1 MTEERIRFRRKKQ
14 VLTLAHI
21 FFVLIAVF
29 GISAMYLNS
38 NYGKGIKWVFEEAY
52 EDSPQFTSQLSS
64 DIGRIFTYV
73 GYKGMFETDG
83 VLDMNKVIVGVQ
95 NGPGYQEEYTLDYI
109 VRYLKRRGYYLDENF
124 SVQGSPLTMDEDE
137 DEITVDFQKYNPDFL
152 DADASGERM
161 TMEDLAFDI
170 VNHLGEYYTIRNN
183 YIENK
188 TNLRFRIVYRDD
200 QGKEDVFTNADGM
213 GLGDLKGSGKYF
225 YIPGNSIKMESNIPS
240 VPENAATLLEIWNP
254 NNNDNYYMVVS
265 VDTSYPETDAYSTA
279 AQEYSSARRNF
290 ILGIG
295 GVLVGLMGCL
305 ATLAFLMLGSGHM
318 TESSEDI
325 RLFPIDEVYTELSL
339 VLWAAAT
346 ALFLSVGRYVG
357 IRLFSL
363 FVAEGQWPY
372 WNKVIKAVI
381 LYGSSILCVFS
392 MLRRYKAR
400 TLWSGSLV
408 KKAIDAAKQ
417 YVGHISFAAG
427 SVFCYTLFVSAN
439 AAMLWGII
447 FLFAYRADSLSYRIL
462 FYALVA
468 FFIGLDGYIFHQ
480 MFKKAM
486 QRDVLDTAISSIAG
500 GNTHY
505 KIETV
510 RLSGK
515 EKDMGEHI
523 NNISSGL
530 DTALVQQV
538 KSERLKA
545 DLITN
550 VSHDIK
556 TPLTSIINY
565 VDLLKREK
573 IQDPKI
579 AAYLEVLDQKSQR
592 LKTLTE
598 DLVEASKA
606 SSGNMK
612 LDMSDIDLVELVQQ
626 TNGEFEERFT
636 MRRLDLVCSV
646 PDEVLMIRAD
656 GRRLWRVLENLYTN
670 AFKYAMEHSRVYV
683 DVMEE
688 DGQAIFTIKNVSE
701 NPLNIK
707 PDELTERFVRGDV
720 ARTTEGSGLGL
731 SIAKSLTELQNGTFE
746 LMIDGDLFKAMVS
759 FPIMRAEHK
768 TERGTVGLAAEADAA
783 GTGGTAEAGAEDAG
797 TGASG
802 IEGAGVMTDGTG
814 ASGTESAG
822 TQVTAAKE
830 DEAGFPAEAEEDVKS
845 LDAGL
850 KD

>member
-213 GLGDLKGSGKYF
+213 GLEDLKGSGKYF

-427 SVFCYTLFVSAN
+427 AVFCYTLFVSAN

-462 FYALVA
+462 FFALVA

-530 DTALVQQV
+530 DTALVQQI

-550 VSHDIK
+550 VSH
-556 TPLTSIINY
+556 
-565 VDLLKREK
+565 
-573 IQDPKI
+573 
-579 AAYLEVLDQKSQR
+579 
-592 LKTLTE
+592 
-598 DLVEASKA
+598 
-606 SSGNMK
+606 
-612 LDMSDIDLVELVQQ
+612 
-626 TNGEFEERFT
+626 
-636 MRRLDLVCSV
+636 
-646 PDEVLMIRAD
+646 
-656 GRRLWRVLENLYTN
+656 
-670 AFKYAMEHSRVYV
+670 
-683 DVMEE
+683 
-688 DGQAIFTIKNVSE
+688 
-701 NPLNIK
+701 
-707 PDELTERFVRGDV
+707 
-720 ARTTEGSGLGL
+720 
-731 SIAKSLTELQNGTFE
+731 
-746 LMIDGDLFKAMVS
+746 
-759 FPIMRAEHK
+759 
-768 TERGTVGLAAEADAA
+768 
-783 GTGGTAEAGAEDAG
+783 
-797 TGASG
+797 
-802 IEGAGVMTDGTG
+802 
-814 ASGTESAG
+814 
-822 TQVTAAKE
+822 
-830 DEAGFPAEAEEDVKS
+830 
-845 LDAGL
+845 
-850 KD
+850 

>member
-137 DEITVDFQKYNPDFL
+137 ITVDFQKYNPDFL

-213 GLGDLKGSGKYF
+213 GLEDLKGSGKYF

-768 TERGTVGLAAEADAA
+768 TERGTVGLEAEADAA
-783 GTGGTAEAGAEDAG
+783 GTGGTAEAGAEDA
-797 TGASG
+797 
-802 IEGAGVMTDGTG
+802 GTG

>member
-427 SVFCYTLFVSAN
+427 AVFCYTLFVSAN

-462 FYALVA
+462 FFALVA

-592 LKTLTE
+592 LK
-598 DLVEASKA
+598 
-606 SSGNMK
+606 
-612 LDMSDIDLVELVQQ
+612 
-626 TNGEFEERFT
+626 
-636 MRRLDLVCSV
+636 
-646 PDEVLMIRAD
+646 
-656 GRRLWRVLENLYTN
+656 N
-670 AFKYAMEHSRVYV
+670 A
-683 DVMEE
+683 
-688 DGQAIFTIKNVSE
+688 
-701 NPLNIK
+701 
-707 PDELTERFVRGDV
+707 
-720 ARTTEGSGLGL
+720 
-731 SIAKSLTELQNGTFE
+731 
-746 LMIDGDLFKAMVS
+746 
-759 FPIMRAEHK
+759 
-768 TERGTVGLAAEADAA
+768 
-783 GTGGTAEAGAEDAG
+783 
-797 TGASG
+797 
-802 IEGAGVMTDGTG
+802 
-814 ASGTESAG
+814 
-822 TQVTAAKE
+822 
-830 DEAGFPAEAEEDVKS
+830 
-845 LDAGL
+845 
-850 KD
+850 

>member
-213 GLGDLKGSGKYF
+213 GLEDLKGSGKYF

-515 EKDMGEHI
+515 EKDMGEHV

-538 KSERLKA
+538 KSG
-545 DLITN
+545 T
-550 VSHDIK
+550 H
-556 TPLTSIINY
+556 
-565 VDLLKREK
+565 
-573 IQDPKI
+573 
-579 AAYLEVLDQKSQR
+579 
-592 LKTLTE
+592 
-598 DLVEASKA
+598 
-606 SSGNMK
+606 
-612 LDMSDIDLVELVQQ
+612 
-626 TNGEFEERFT
+626 
-636 MRRLDLVCSV
+636 
-646 PDEVLMIRAD
+646 
-656 GRRLWRVLENLYTN
+656 
-670 AFKYAMEHSRVYV
+670 
-683 DVMEE
+683 
-688 DGQAIFTIKNVSE
+688 
-701 NPLNIK
+701 LN
-707 PDELTERFVRGDV
+707 
-720 ARTTEGSGLGL
+720 
-731 SIAKSLTELQNGTFE
+731 
-746 LMIDGDLFKAMVS
+746 
-759 FPIMRAEHK
+759 
-768 TERGTVGLAAEADAA
+768 
-783 GTGGTAEAGAEDAG
+783 
-797 TGASG
+797 
-802 IEGAGVMTDGTG
+802 
-814 ASGTESAG
+814 
-822 TQVTAAKE
+822 
-830 DEAGFPAEAEEDVKS
+830 
-845 LDAGL
+845 
-850 KD
+850 

>member
-213 GLGDLKGSGKYF
+213 GLEDLKGSGKYF

-550 VSHDIK
+550 VSRDIK
-556 TPLTSIINY
+556 TPLT
-565 VDLLKREK
+565 
-573 IQDPKI
+573 
-579 AAYLEVLDQKSQR
+579 
-592 LKTLTE
+592 
-598 DLVEASKA
+598 
-606 SSGNMK
+606 
-612 LDMSDIDLVELVQQ
+612 
-626 TNGEFEERFT
+626 
-636 MRRLDLVCSV
+636 
-646 PDEVLMIRAD
+646 
-656 GRRLWRVLENLYTN
+656 
-670 AFKYAMEHSRVYV
+670 
-683 DVMEE
+683 
-688 DGQAIFTIKNVSE
+688 
-701 NPLNIK
+701 
-707 PDELTERFVRGDV
+707 
-720 ARTTEGSGLGL
+720 L
-731 SIAKSLTELQNGTFE
+731 SLIH
-746 LMIDGDLFKAMVS
+746 I
-759 FPIMRAEHK
+759 
-768 TERGTVGLAAEADAA
+768 
-783 GTGGTAEAGAEDAG
+783 
-797 TGASG
+797 
-802 IEGAGVMTDGTG
+802 
-814 ASGTESAG
+814 
-822 TQVTAAKE
+822 
-830 DEAGFPAEAEEDVKS
+830 
-845 LDAGL
+845 
-850 KD
+850 

>member
-427 SVFCYTLFVSAN
+427 AVFCYTLFVSAN

-462 FYALVA
+462 FFALVA

-545 DLITN
+545 
-550 VSHDIK
+550 
-556 TPLTSIINY
+556 
-565 VDLLKREK
+565 
-573 IQDPKI
+573 
-579 AAYLEVLDQKSQR
+579 
-592 LKTLTE
+592 
-598 DLVEASKA
+598 
-606 SSGNMK
+606 
-612 LDMSDIDLVELVQQ
+612 
-626 TNGEFEERFT
+626 
-636 MRRLDLVCSV
+636 
-646 PDEVLMIRAD
+646 
-656 GRRLWRVLENLYTN
+656 
-670 AFKYAMEHSRVYV
+670 
-683 DVMEE
+683 
-688 DGQAIFTIKNVSE
+688 
-701 NPLNIK
+701 
-707 PDELTERFVRGDV
+707 
-720 ARTTEGSGLGL
+720 
-731 SIAKSLTELQNGTFE
+731 
-746 LMIDGDLFKAMVS
+746 
-759 FPIMRAEHK
+759 
-768 TERGTVGLAAEADAA
+768 
-783 GTGGTAEAGAEDAG
+783 
-797 TGASG
+797 G
-802 IEGAGVMTDGTG
+802 I
-814 ASGTESAG
+814 
-822 TQVTAAKE
+822 
-830 DEAGFPAEAEEDVKS
+830 
-845 LDAGL
+845 
-850 KD
+850 

>member
-213 GLGDLKGSGKYF
+213 GLEDLKGSGKYF

-427 SVFCYTLFVSAN
+427 AVFCYTLFVSAN

-462 FYALVA
+462 FFALVA

-556 TPLTSIINY
+556 TPLTSIIKY
-565 VDLLKREK
+565 VDLR
-573 IQDPKI
+573 
-579 AAYLEVLDQKSQR
+579 
-592 LKTLTE
+592 
-598 DLVEASKA
+598 
-606 SSGNMK
+606 
-612 LDMSDIDLVELVQQ
+612 
-626 TNGEFEERFT
+626 
-636 MRRLDLVCSV
+636 
-646 PDEVLMIRAD
+646 
-656 GRRLWRVLENLYTN
+656 
-670 AFKYAMEHSRVYV
+670 
-683 DVMEE
+683 
-688 DGQAIFTIKNVSE
+688 
-701 NPLNIK
+701 
-707 PDELTERFVRGDV
+707 
-720 ARTTEGSGLGL
+720 
-731 SIAKSLTELQNGTFE
+731 
-746 LMIDGDLFKAMVS
+746 
-759 FPIMRAEHK
+759 
-768 TERGTVGLAAEADAA
+768 
-783 GTGGTAEAGAEDAG
+783 
-797 TGASG
+797 
-802 IEGAGVMTDGTG
+802 
-814 ASGTESAG
+814 
-822 TQVTAAKE
+822 
-830 DEAGFPAEAEEDVKS
+830 
-845 LDAGL
+845 
-850 KD
+850 

>member
-213 GLGDLKGSGKYF
+213 GLEDL
-225 YIPGNSIKMESNIPS
+225 NSIKMESNIPS

-768 TERGTVGLAAEADAA
+768 TERGTVGLEAEADAA
-783 GTGGTAEAGAEDAG
+783 GTGGTAEAGAEDA
-797 TGASG
+797 
-802 IEGAGVMTDGTG
+802 GTG

>member
-213 GLGDLKGSGKYF
+213 GLEDLKGSGKYF

-707 PDELTERFVRGDV
+707 LDELTERFVRGDV

-768 TERGTVGLAAEADAA
+768 TERGTVGLEAEADAA
-783 GTGGTAEAGAEDAG
+783 GTGGTAEAGAEDA
-797 TGASG
+797 
-802 IEGAGVMTDGTG
+802 GTG

>member
-213 GLGDLKGSGKYF
+213 GLEDLKGSGKYF

-447 FLFAYRADSLSYRIL
+447 FLFAYRA
-462 FYALVA
+462 
-468 FFIGLDGYIFHQ
+468 
-480 MFKKAM
+480 
-486 QRDVLDTAISSIAG
+486 
-500 GNTHY
+500 
-505 KIETV
+505 
-510 RLSGK
+510 
-515 EKDMGEHI
+515 
-523 NNISSGL
+523 
-530 DTALVQQV
+530 
-538 KSERLKA
+538 
-545 DLITN
+545 
-550 VSHDIK
+550 
-556 TPLTSIINY
+556 
-565 VDLLKREK
+565 
-573 IQDPKI
+573 
-579 AAYLEVLDQKSQR
+579 
-592 LKTLTE
+592 
-598 DLVEASKA
+598 
-606 SSGNMK
+606 
-612 LDMSDIDLVELVQQ
+612 
-626 TNGEFEERFT
+626 
-636 MRRLDLVCSV
+636 
-646 PDEVLMIRAD
+646 
-656 GRRLWRVLENLYTN
+656 
-670 AFKYAMEHSRVYV
+670 
-683 DVMEE
+683 
-688 DGQAIFTIKNVSE
+688 
-701 NPLNIK
+701 
-707 PDELTERFVRGDV
+707 
-720 ARTTEGSGLGL
+720 
-731 SIAKSLTELQNGTFE
+731 
-746 LMIDGDLFKAMVS
+746 
-759 FPIMRAEHK
+759 
-768 TERGTVGLAAEADAA
+768 
-783 GTGGTAEAGAEDAG
+783 
-797 TGASG
+797 
-802 IEGAGVMTDGTG
+802 
-814 ASGTESAG
+814 
-822 TQVTAAKE
+822 
-830 DEAGFPAEAEEDVKS
+830 
-845 LDAGL
+845 
-850 KD
+850 

>member
-1 MTEERIRFRRKKQ
+1 MTDEKRKFRRRKLI
-14 VLTLAHI
+14 LTLFHI
-21 FFVLIAVF
+21 IFVAMSVF

-38 NYGKGIKWVFEEAY
+38 NYGKGVKWIYEDAY
-52 EDSPQFTSQLSS
+52 EDSAQFDKQLTE
-64 DIGRIFTYV
+64 DIDRIFTYV
-73 GYKGMFETDG
+73 GYKDMFETNG
-83 VLDMNKVIVGVQ
+83 KLDMHKVIVRVS
-95 NGPGYQEEYTLDYI
+95 NGPGEQGTEWTLDRI
-109 VRYLKRRGYYLDENF
+109 VRYIKTRGYYLDENF

-213 GLGDLKGSGKYF
+213 GLEDLKGSGKYF

-363 FVAEGQWPY
+363 FAPNEQWNY
-372 WNKVIKAVI
+372 WNKMIKLVIV
-381 LYGSSILCVFS
+381 YGSVVLCGFDL
-392 MLRRYKAR
+392 LRRYKAR
-400 TLWSGSLV
+400 TLWSNSL
-408 KKAIDAAKQ
+408 AKRALEASRD
-417 YVGHISFAAG
+417 YVGRVSYAVG
-427 SVFCYTLFVSAN
+427 TGFCYLLFLGFN
-439 AAMLWGII
+439 AGMLWGLI
-447 FLFAYRADSLSYRIL
+447 FLFFYKGNKLSYQIM
-462 FYALVA
+462 FYVFVVLYL
-468 FFIGLDGYIFHQ
+468 GLDGWIYHLL
-480 MFKKAM
+480 FKKSV
-486 QRDVLDTAISSIAG
+486 QRDVLDMAVSSISQGDTSYQIDTA
-500 GNTHY
+500 
-505 KIETV
+505 

-515 EKDMGEHI
+515 ERQMAEHL

-530 DTALVQQV
+530 DSAIQEQV

-545 DLITN
+545 SLITN

-612 LDMSDIDLVELVQQ
+612 LDISDIDLVELVQQ
-626 TNGEFEERFT
+626 TNGEFEERFAL
-636 MRRLDLVCSV
+636 RRLELISSI
-646 PDEVLMIRAD
+646 PDEVLIIQAD

-670 AFKYAMEHSRVYV
+670 AVKYAMEHSRVYV
-683 DVMEE
+683 DVLDE
-688 DGQAIFTIKNVSE
+688 GGKAIFTIKNVSE
-701 NPLNIK
+701 SSLNIS

-720 ARTTEGSGLGL
+720 SRATEGSGLGL
-731 SIAKSLTELQNGTFE
+731 SISKDLTRLQGGEFQVV
-746 LMIDGDLFKAMVS
+746 IDGDLFKAVVS
-759 FPIMRAEHK
+759 FPVKRVEFKAEK
-768 TERGTVGLAAEADAA
+768 TVGEPGDISQDF
-783 GTGGTAEAGAEDAG
+783 GY
-797 TGASG
+797 
-802 IEGAGVMTDGTG
+802 
-814 ASGTESAG
+814 
-822 TQVTAAKE
+822 
-830 DEAGFPAEAEEDVKS
+830 EEDIVV
-845 LDAGL
+845 
-850 KD
+850 

>member
-213 GLGDLKGSGKYF
+213 GLEDLKGSGKYF

-427 SVFCYTLFVSAN
+427 AVFCYTLFVSAN

-462 FYALVA
+462 FFALVA

-701 NPLNIK
+701 NTLNIK

-768 TERGTVGLAAEADAA
+768 TERGTVGLEAE
-783 GTGGTAEAGAEDAG
+783 
-797 TGASG
+797 
-802 IEGAGVMTDGTG
+802 
-814 ASGTESAG
+814 
-822 TQVTAAKE
+822 
-830 DEAGFPAEAEEDVKS
+830 AEAEEDVKS
-845 LDAGL
+845 LDTGL

>member
-1 MTEERIRFRRKKQ
+1 MTEERRRFRRKKQ
-14 VLTLAHI
+14 ALTLAHM

-52 EDSPQFTSQLSS
+52 EDSPQFTSQLSN

-83 VLDMNKVIVGVQ
+83 ALDMNKVIVGVQ

-124 SVQGSPLTMDEDE
+124 SVQGSPLTMDEDD

-152 DADASGERM
+152 DADESGERM

-200 QGKEDVFTNADGM
+200 QGKENIFTNADGM
-213 GLGDLKGSGKYF
+213 GLEDLKGSGKYV
-225 YIPGNSIKMESNIPS
+225 YIPGDSIKMESNIPS

-265 VDTSYPETDAYSTA
+265 VDTSYPETDTYSTA

-318 TESSEDI
+318 TEGSEDI
-325 RLFPIDEVYTELSL
+325 RLFPIDEVHTELSL

-346 ALFLSVGRYVG
+346 ALFLYVGRYVG

-363 FVAEGQWPY
+363 FVAG
-372 WNKVIKAVI
+372 A
-381 LYGSSILCVFS
+381 
-392 MLRRYKAR
+392 
-400 TLWSGSLV
+400 
-408 KKAIDAAKQ
+408 
-417 YVGHISFAAG
+417 
-427 SVFCYTLFVSAN
+427 VFCYTLFVSAN

-447 FLFAYRADSLSYRIL
+447 FLFAYREDSLSYRIL
-462 FYALVA
+462 LYALIA

-612 LDMSDIDLVELVQQ
+612 LEMSDIDLVELVQQ

-683 DVMEE
+683 DVLEE
-688 DGQAIFTIKNVSE
+688 EGQAIFTIKNVSE

-731 SIAKSLTELQNGTFE
+731 SIAKSLTELQNGVFE
-746 LMIDGDLFKAMVS
+746 VVIDGDLFKAMVS

-768 TERGTVGLAAEADAA
+768 LERGTLGL
-783 GTGGTAEAGAEDAG
+783 AEAGADGTGTAGERMAVAEDAG
-797 TGASG
+797 GMAAGSG
-802 IEGAGVMTDGTG
+802 PDGTG
-814 ASGTESAG
+814 TVGTETVGTGGVGAGTIKSETVRFKAEEPSGTQADA
-822 TQVTAAKE
+822 VKE
-830 DEAGFPAEAEEDVKS
+830 DEAGFSVEVEEDVMTS
-845 LDAGL
+845 HTGL

>member
-213 GLGDLKGSGKYF
+213 GLEDLKGSGKYF

-646 PDEVLMIRAD
+646 PDEVLMIRAA
-656 GRRLWRVLENLYTN
+656 GRRLWRVLENL
-670 AFKYAMEHSRVYV
+670 YAMEHSRVYV

-768 TERGTVGLAAEADAA
+768 TERGTVGLEAEADAA
-783 GTGGTAEAGAEDAG
+783 GTGGTAEAGAEDA
-797 TGASG
+797 
-802 IEGAGVMTDGTG
+802 GTG